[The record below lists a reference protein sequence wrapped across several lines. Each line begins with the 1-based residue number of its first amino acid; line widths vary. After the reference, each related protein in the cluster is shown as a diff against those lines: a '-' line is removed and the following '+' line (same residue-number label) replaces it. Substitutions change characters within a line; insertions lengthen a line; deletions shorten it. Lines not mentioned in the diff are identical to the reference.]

1 MGIKDGGTAVKKKT
15 GKEEKQISMKT
26 RRKLLPVLFITPH
39 FILFVTFSMIPI
51 LYGLYISFTKWNFL
65 GAPEWVGLANYREI
79 LLNAESTYY
88 RQFMNGI
95 KNTFFSVV
103 LNVPPSIVIPLAL
116 AIALNVKVKGS
127 KIFQSV
133 FYLPCLLSLSA
144 VAIIWIQILNKRFGV
159 PSVFGID
166 AALTVEQPW
175 AWLTIILMSTWWGIG
190 TNMVIFQAAIGGV
203 PKELYESAA
212 MDGAGTI
219 KRFFYITVPSIR
231 FQLLYTIVMTTIA
244 GFNIYGQPLMLTEG
258 GPNGTTTVLIMEIRK
273 LAFGTGQPI
282 AGMAS
287 AMAICLGVVILIVS
301 AVQFFTITKKEA

>member
-1 MGIKDGGTAVKKKT
+1 MRAESDKT
-15 GKEEKQISMKT
+15 SKQISMKT
-26 RRKLLPVLFITPH
+26 RRKILPIMFITPH
-39 FILFVTFSMIPI
+39 LILFLVFAMIPI
-51 LYGLYISFTKWNFL
+51 IYGLYISFTKWNFL
-65 GAPEWVGLANYREI
+65 GAPEWVGLANYKEI
-79 LLNAESTYY
+79 LLNTESTYY
-88 RQFMNGI
+88 RQFMNDL
-95 KNTFFSVV
+95 KNTFLAV
-103 LNVPPSIVIPLAL
+103 LFNVPPSIVIPLIL
-116 AIALNVKVKGS
+116 AIALNVKVRGN
-127 KIFQSV
+127 KIFQSI

-159 PSVFGID
+159 PSVFGIN

-175 AWLTIILMSTWWGIG
+175 AWLTIVVMSTWWGIG
-190 TNMVIFQAAIGGV
+190 TNMVIFQAALGGV

-212 MDGAGTI
+212 MDGAGAV

-258 GPNGTTTVLIMEIRK
+258 GPNGSTTVLIMEIRK

-287 AMAICLGVVILIVS
+287 AMAICLGIVILIIS
-301 AVQFFTITKKEA
+301 AIQFFTITKKDD